1 MMGKYIRNLY
11 SRDEKAFTAFN
22 KVGNLTKEHLN
33 KLDISDTRIKNYC
46 RENYIEKVSY
56 SVKNETENRVAYRL
70 TDEGKSVANEKFRLS
85 NFNQSLSVRH
95 NIDVADKYFSLS
107 QSERETV
114 LNERE
119 VRELVQEQINSIE
132 QQQDRDRYQQ
142 MLDEGRMSMPDMV
155 YKSETGTVIAYETI
169 TNNYNETEIRAK
181 EETCEFLKIELET
194 NKI

>member
-1 MMGKYIRNLY
+1 MGKYIRNLY
-11 SRDEKAFTAFN
+11 SRDEKAFTAFS
-22 KVGNLTKEHLN
+22 KTGNLTKEHLN

-46 RENYIEKVSY
+46 RENYIEKVFY

-70 TDEGKSVANEKFRLS
+70 TNTGREIASEKFALS

-95 NIDVADKYFSLS
+95 NIDVAEKYMSLS
-107 QSERETV
+107 QEERETV

-132 QQQDRDRYQQ
+132 QQQERDRYQE
-142 MLDEGRMSMPDMV
+142 MLDTGRMSMPDMI
-155 YKSETGTVIAYETI
+155 YKTEQGVVIAYETI
-169 TNNYNETEIRAK
+169 TNNYSEVEIRAK
-181 EETCEFLKIELET
+181 EETCEFLKIEIEM

>member
-1 MMGKYIRNLY
+1 MGKYIRNLY
-11 SRDEKAFTAFN
+11 SRDEKAFTAFS
-22 KVGNLTKEHLN
+22 KTGNLTKEHLN

-46 RENYIEKVSY
+46 RENYIEKVFY

-70 TDEGKSVANEKFRLS
+70 TNAGREIASEKFALS

-95 NIDVADKYFSLS
+95 NIDVAEKYMSLS
-107 QSERETV
+107 QEERETV

-132 QQQDRDRYQQ
+132 QQQERDRYQE
-142 MLDEGRMSMPDMV
+142 MLDGGRMSMPDMV

-169 TNNYNETEIRAK
+169 TNNYGETEIRAK